1 MYVVHTRLCLAS
13 ARPPPP
19 HPLPRLSAPPRA
31 SASCKLRVASCDR
44 PPSLLDPEYFYPSK
58 QANSQKTP
66 AMNFFGQK
74 EEKPAGPDPLFA
86 GACFLFFSSKA
97 DRRCVGRPRHA
108 LRVIPVV
115 AFSLFLSANVPVVV
129 PREYSHPSG
138 SPPIRSIRPCC

>member
-1 MYVVHTRLCLAS
+1 
-13 ARPPPP
+13 
-19 HPLPRLSAPPRA
+19 
-31 SASCKLRVASCDR
+31 
-44 PPSLLDPEYFYPSK
+44 LLDPGILLLPQQAA

-74 EEKPAGPDPLFA
+74 EEKPAAGPDPLFA

-115 AFSLFLSANVPVVV
+115 AFSLFLSAMGM
-129 PREYSHPSG
+129 SQ
-138 SPPIRSIRPCC
+138 